1 MRTSKTGRNSR
12 TSTRGRGVVQGLA
25 GLLGIGLCIGI
36 SSASAADAT
45 QAISPQAI
53 SPQASTQGAL
63 RPQRVTTTAQPAT
76 STYAAN
82 PQKRRWIIAG
92 ASTLGGFWTASAIA
106 AAGLALERP
115 EARPAVHC
123 TKCACSLAPRHERTG
138 PSPASLMIPLAG
150 PWIHLGTARPS
161 AAGAVGLSVL
171 GVGQAVGLGMLLGG
185 IAMPTKV
192 RVPMQHGRV
201 LQMGAAPL
209 VSADGLGL
217 SIHGSM

>member
-25 GLLGIGLCIGI
+25 GILGIGLCLGI

-45 QAISPQAI
+45 QAISPQA
-53 SPQASTQGAL
+53 STQGAL
-63 RPQRVTTTAQPAT
+63 RPQRATTAAQRPAT

-123 TKCACSLAPRHERTG
+123 TKSACSLVPRHERTG

-150 PWIHLGTARPS
+150 PWIHLGTANPS

-185 IAMPTKV
+185 IAMPTQV

>member
-12 TSTRGRGVVQGLA
+12 TSTRGRGVVHGLA
-25 GLLGIGLCIGI
+25 GILGIGLCLGI

-45 QAISPQAI
+45 QAISPQA
-53 SPQASTQGAL
+53 STQGAL
-63 RPQRVTTTAQPAT
+63 RPQRTTTAAQPPAT

-115 EARPAVHC
+115 EARPVAQC

-150 PWIHLGTARPS
+150 PWIHLGTAHPS

>member
-1 MRTSKTGRNSR
+1 MRTSKTGRNSL
-12 TSTRGRGVVQGLA
+12 TSTRGRGVVHGLA
-25 GLLGIGLCIGI
+25 GLLGIGLCLGI

-45 QAISPQAI
+45 QAISPQA
-53 SPQASTQGAL
+53 STQGAL
-63 RPQRVTTTAQPAT
+63 RPQRATTAAQPPAT

-123 TKCACSLAPRHERTG
+123 TKYACSLTRRPQRTG

-150 PWIHLGTARPS
+150 PWIHLGTASPS

-185 IAMPTKV
+185 IAMPTQV

>member
-1 MRTSKTGRNSR
+1 MRTSKMGRNSR
-12 TSTRGRGVVQGLA
+12 TSTRGRGVVHGLA
-25 GLLGIGLCIGI
+25 GLLGIGLCLGI

-45 QAISPQAI
+45 QAI

-63 RPQRVTTTAQPAT
+63 RPQRVTTAAQPPAT

-92 ASTLGGFWTASAIA
+92 ASTLGGFWTASAVA

-123 TKCACSLAPRHERTG
+123 TKCACSVASRHERTG
-138 PSPASLMIPLAG
+138 PAPASLMIPLAG
-150 PWIHLGTARPS
+150 PWIHLGAGSPS

-185 IAMPTKV
+185 IAMPKMV
-192 RVPMQHGRV
+192 RVPMQRGQV